1 MTTVDDF
8 SARVRQILAQRPA
21 VPAGGQ
27 PVASQPGQVN
37 PGLTWQPLQ
46 AGNPQRLTLVQFVQQ
61 TYRLDPVRDAAEVQR
76 LADWIAQ
83 SNRVMLVN
91 WPIPGEVQGLWIPTP
106 RVQEQPG
113 APKPKKDK
121 VTDLEKV
128 TQVVSGVGA
137 ALATIG
143 TLVNG
148 FKNGIPA
155 TGPAGQPQ
163 PQQPTPPVFPTA
175 PSWPQPQPQPQPQPV
190 WSPVP
195 VTSMPV
201 QGGNYGVGLM
211 PQSQDPFGNQVN
223 QVVNGVQSLAGAIQG
238 IIGIFNKK

>member
-21 VPAGGQ
+21 APVGNQ
-27 PVASQPGQVN
+27 PVASQPGQAN
-37 PGLTWQPLQ
+37 PGLTWKPLQ
-46 AGNPQRLTLVQFVQQ
+46 AGNPQRLTLAQFVQQ
-61 TYRLDPVRDAAEVQR
+61 TYRLDPVRDSAEVQR

-91 WPIPGEVQGLWIPTP
+91 WPIPGDIQGLWIPTP
-106 RVQEQPG
+106 RVQEQPSG
-113 APKPKKDK
+113 NAPKKDK
-121 VTDLEKV
+121 ISDLEKV

-137 ALATIG
+137 VLATIG

-155 TGPAGQPQ
+155 SGPQQPSN
-163 PQQPTPPVFPTA
+163 QPTPPVFPSA
-175 PSWPQPQPQPQPQPV
+175 PTWPQPQPQPQPQPV

-211 PQSQDPFGNQVN
+211 PQAQDPFGNQVN

-238 IIGIFNKK
+238 IIGVFNRK